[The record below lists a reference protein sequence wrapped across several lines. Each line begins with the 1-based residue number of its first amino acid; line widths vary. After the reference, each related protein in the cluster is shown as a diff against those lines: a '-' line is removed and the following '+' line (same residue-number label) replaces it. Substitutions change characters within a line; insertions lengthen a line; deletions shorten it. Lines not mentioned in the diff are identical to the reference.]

1 LEYLQQRQQAR
12 QHLAPQ
18 NPAQEGNLEN
28 VQNEPEEEPV
38 DVDLLG
44 GLVQDNA
51 NNAEQEV
58 ELEEFGNRCGKN

>member
-1 LEYLQQRQQAR
+1 LLEYLQQRQQAR

-18 NPAQEGNLEN
+18 NPPQEGNADEN
-28 VQNEPEEEPV
+28 LQNEPEEPV

-51 NNAEQEV
+51 NNIEQDV
-58 ELEEFGNRCGKN
+58 ELDEFGNLHF